1 MNGGQ
6 ITAQDSIKRW
16 ADQLKAF
23 FDRIAATAAESGWA
37 ATYSSKDIKED
48 PFSLGASVS
57 YVAPVLVLKRLR
69 GNPEAEQR
77 VTFEPVHRFTILAAG
92 RVDVYAHPT
101 LREAMLLR
109 TPDLT
114 NSENLTWEEA
124 EERVAHAPWSLYSSD
139 RIPLKSDI
147 LVPNDLKSFLE
158 DLTA

>member
-16 ADQLKAF
+16 TDQLKAF
-23 FDRIAATAAESGWA
+23 FDGISATATESGWT
-37 ATYSSKDIKED
+37 ATYSAKDIKED

-77 VTFEPVHRFTILAAG
+77 VTFEPVHRFTIGAAG

-109 TPDLT
+109 SPDLKD
-114 NSENLTWEEA
+114 SENLTWEEA
-124 EERVAHAPWSLYSSD
+124 EARVAHAPWALYSAD
-139 RIPLKSDI
+139 RIPLRIDI
-147 LVPNDLKSFLE
+147 SAPNDLKSFLE

>member
-16 ADQLKAF
+16 TDQISEYFKA
-23 FDRIAATAAESGWA
+23 IAGVAKVSGWT

-57 YVAPVLVLKRLR
+57 YVAPVLVLKRLH

-77 VTFEPVHRFTILAAG
+77 VTFEPVHRFTIGSAG
-92 RVDVYAHPT
+92 RIDVYAHPS

-109 TPDLT
+109 SPNLKD
-114 NSENLTWEEA
+114 SETLTWDEA
-124 EERVAHAPWSLYSSD
+124 EERVAHAPWVLYSAD
-139 RIPLKSDI
+139 RIPLRIDI
-147 LVPNDLKSFLE
+147 SVADNLNLFLE
-158 DLTA
+158 DLTV